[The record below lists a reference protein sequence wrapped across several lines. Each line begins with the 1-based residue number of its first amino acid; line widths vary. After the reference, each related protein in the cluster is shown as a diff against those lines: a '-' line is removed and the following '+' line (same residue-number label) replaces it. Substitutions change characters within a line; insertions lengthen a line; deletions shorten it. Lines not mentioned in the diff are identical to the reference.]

1 MTHLAL
7 KEKLNE
13 KARPEQKKVFLLSIL
28 LGGLGAFG
36 PLSIDMYLPGLPQL
50 AADFSTSASLAQF
63 SLTACLLGIALGQMV
78 VGPISDVRGRRV
90 PLLAGLAAY
99 VAASLLCIAAPTI
112 ATFVGL
118 RFVQGLAGAAGIV
131 IARAVA
137 RDLYE
142 GVELTRFTALLML
155 VNGVAPIIAPV
166 WGGMIMQFASWRMI
180 FLVLAVLGAAMAAAV
195 ALGLKE
201 TLPQER
207 RLGGGLR
214 GMLQTF
220 GALLT
225 HRSFIGYA
233 LTQGFVMA
241 GMFAYIA
248 GSPFVLQNIYGVSP
262 QQFSLYFG
270 LNAFGI
276 IVAGQTTG
284 RLAIRLGERRLLLGG
299 LAMAGGGA
307 AALLA
312 VTLSGGGL
320 LPLLASLF
328 FVVSSVGVVGASS
341 FTLAMQDQAQAAGSG
356 SALIGLL
363 SFVIGGLM
371 APLVGLG
378 GGQTAVPLAI
388 VIALA
393 ETAAV
398 LSYFILVRSPKA

>member
-78 VGPISDVRGRRV
+78 VGPISDVRGRRG

-201 TLPQER
+201 TLPRER

-299 LAMAGGGA
+299 LAMAGCGA

-341 FTLAMQDQAQAAGSG
+341 FTLAMQDQAQAAGSA

>member
-1 MTHLAL
+1 MGQV
-7 KEKLNE
+7 
-13 KARPEQKKVFLLSIL
+13 ARQEMKKTEAQPARQRVLWLSLL

-50 AADFSTSASLAQF
+50 ANDFGTSASLAQF
-63 SLTACLLGIALGQMV
+63 SLTACLLGIAFGQLV
-78 VGPISDVRGRRV
+78 VGPISDVRGRRG

-112 ATFVGL
+112 ATFVAL

-137 RDLYE
+137 RDLYD
-142 GVELTRFTALLML
+142 GVELTRFSALLML

-166 WGGMIMQFASWRMI
+166 WGGMIMQSASWRAI
-180 FLVLAVLGAAMAAAV
+180 FLVLAVLGAVMAAAV
-195 ALGLKE
+195 ALGLRE
-201 TLPQER
+201 TLAKER

-214 GMLQTF
+214 GMLRTF

-276 IVAGQTTG
+276 IAAGQATG
-284 RLAIRLGERRLLLGG
+284 RLAKRFGERRLLLGG

-307 AALLA
+307 AGLLA
-312 VTLSGGGL
+312 VTLGGGGL
-320 LPLLASLF
+320 LPLLAALF

-341 FTLAMQDQAQAAGSG
+341 FTLAMQDQGQAAGSA

-363 SFVIGGLM
+363 SFVIGGVM
-371 APLVGLG
+371 APMVGLG
-378 GGQTAVPLAI
+378 GSQTAVPLAI
-388 VIALA
+388 VIGLA

-398 LSYFILVRSPKA
+398 LSYIVLAHSAKK